1 VSAVPAP
8 IPLAVAATEAQR
20 AHRRLQRRHLTA
32 GILTYLAV
40 GIFVLFAVFPVYW
53 MFITTFKQN
62 SDLYNLD
69 GNPFWFNLAPTWHN
83 VDLLLHQTQFIRWC
97 INTLEIS
104 LLVVLITLAVSI
116 PAGYAFA
123 RLRFRGSSTL
133 SIAIFLTY
141 LVPPTLLFIPLSRV
155 VTTLHLQD
163 TIWSLVIIYPTF
175 TIPFCTWLLLGFFKN
190 VPKEIEEAARV
201 DGCSRGLA
209 VMRVVL
215 PISLPGIFS
224 VIIFA
229 FTLAMQDF
237 VYALTFISPSDQKP
251 VTLGVVS
258 DLIRGD
264 EFFWGSL
271 MAGALIVAIPVT
283 IAYNFFLD
291 HFVQGI
297 TGGAIK

>member
-1 VSAVPAP
+1 MSTAVAP
-8 IPLAVAATEAQR
+8 LPLAAATAESKR
-20 AHRRLQRRHLTA
+20 AHRRLQRRHVTA
-32 GILTYLAV
+32 SVLTYVAAGL
-40 GIFVLFAVFPVYW
+40 FVLFAVFPVYW
-53 MFITTFKQN
+53 MFITAFKQN
-62 SDLYNLD
+62 ADLYNLD
-69 GNPFWFNLAPTWHN
+69 SNPFWFNMAPTWHN
-83 VDLLLHQTQFIRWC
+83 VDLLLHQTQFVRWC
-97 INTLEIS
+97 INTLEIA
-104 LLVVLITLAVSI
+104 LLVVVITLVVSI

-175 TIPFCTWLLLGFFKN
+175 TIPFCTWLLMGFFKN

-224 VIIFA
+224 VVIFA